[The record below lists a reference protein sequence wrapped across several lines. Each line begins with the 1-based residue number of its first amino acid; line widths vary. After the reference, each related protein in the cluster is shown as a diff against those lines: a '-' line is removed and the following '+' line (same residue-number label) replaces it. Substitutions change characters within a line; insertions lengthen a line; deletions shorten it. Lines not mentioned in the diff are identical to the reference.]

1 MIPAFGALMFSAL
14 GVATAN
20 TPVHPTVSTPGG
32 ILQLCAG
39 LLIHKCEGTSSVESS
54 SLLSSRC
61 I

>member
-39 LLIHKCEGTSSVESS
+39 LLIHKYEGTSSVES
-54 SLLSSRC
+54 
-61 I
+61 